1 MTITIILCSV
11 IVLAFLTFRYLI
23 WRWENSLDDLI
34 LKHKRIIE
42 YFPSVVSTLGVLG
55 TFLGI
60 TIGLVGFDSADLN
73 ASIPKLLEGLK
84 TAFFTSLLG
93 MLGSI
98 FLSSKVNR
106 LFDKNGASDA
116 ETAAARICN
125 AVESMSNVNN
135 ESIRTLSDNVK
146 EQAEAQKVY
155 HRTVGNNFDIIK
167 QNDTALAKVIG
178 ELSKEL
184 KGFAGKV
191 DKLNESLGTMIDLQ
205 RSQETAINNMKT
217 SVTSMADL
225 QKNQEAAV
233 LNMKDSVDKME
244 ESQHHHDSIL
254 SSIGGNTERIK
265 DNIGLI
271 EERSESQNAALAAI
285 AAQIV
290 ALAEISNDLSKI
302 QDTNAQMSENS
313 TTIRD
318 VQTKLMDYVGTVL
331 DLQRSQETAVANIK
345 GNTDSIVQSLGNVEE
360 QNDTQKAAL
369 VSIAAQTVAISKIG
383 DDVSEILDVN
393 GAISGTQNEIAT
405 EVKTFGERLH
415 AEVIEIE
422 DGMEKTNKLLAEK
435 FDEFS
440 ELLKKSNTEALVEVM
455 KRVTEEF
462 EKQMNALI
470 SKLIQENF
478 DQLNKSVE
486 RLNTWQQE
494 NKEMIVSLT
503 SQYKEMAN
511 SFETTSTSLSRVKE
525 DTQMLVSDGGKL
537 RQLVDSLNKVIIE
550 DEKFIKLTT
559 DLQTTANLSKDNM
572 VKFDNATTKLNDW
585 VRKQRNFVDA
595 VQVLLAKL
603 EEIGKIKDYNEQF
616 WQGTKKQMEEGV
628 GIIKRSTDTLNTQL
642 TEIDRRFYARLST
655 TLAELDACITSL
667 VKNSK

>member
-1 MTITIILCSV
+1 MILTIALCSV
-11 IVLAFLTFRYLI
+11 IVIVFAIFWYLI
-23 WRWENSLDDLI
+23 RKWENDLNEVL

-42 YFPSVVSTLGVLG
+42 YFPSIVSTLGVLG
-55 TFLGI
+55 TFFGI
-60 TIGLVGFDSADLN
+60 TIGLIGFDTADLN

-98 FLSSKVNR
+98 ILSSRVNR

-116 ETAAARICN
+116 ETAAARIVS
-125 AVESMSNVNN
+125 AVESMSRVNN
-135 ESIRTLSDNVK
+135 ECIEDLSGQIS
-146 EQAEAQKVY
+146 EQTEAQKLY

-167 QNDTALAKVIG
+167 QNDTALSAVIEKLAN
-178 ELSKEL
+178 ELT
-184 KGFAGKV
+184 GFSGKV
-191 DKLNESLGTMIDLQ
+191 DTLN
-205 RSQETAINNMKT
+205 N
-217 SVTSMADL
+217 
-225 QKNQEAAV
+225 
-233 LNMKDSVDKME
+233 
-244 ESQHHHDSIL
+244 
-254 SSIGGNTERIK
+254 SIGT
-265 DNIGLI
+265 LI
-271 EERSESQNAALAAI
+271 
-285 AAQIV
+285 
-290 ALAEISNDLSKI
+290 
-302 QDTNAQMSENS
+302 
-313 TTIRD
+313 
-318 VQTKLMDYVGTVL
+318 

-345 GNTDSIVQSLGNVEE
+345 GSTDSIVQSLGNVEE

-383 DDVSEILDVN
+383 DDVSEILDIN
-393 GAISGTQNEIAT
+393 GAINSTQGEIAT

-455 KRVTEEF
+455 KKVTEEF
-462 EKQMNALI
+462 QKQMDALI

-494 NKEMIVSLT
+494 NKEMIASLT
-503 SQYKEMAN
+503 RQYKEMATN
-511 SFETTSTSLSRVKE
+511 FEATSTSLTKVKD
-525 DTQMLVSDGGKL
+525 DTQLLVSDGGKL
-537 RQLVDSLNKVIIE
+537 RQLIDSLNKVIIE

-559 DLQTTANLSKDNM
+559 DLQSTAQLSKHNM
-572 VKFDNATTKLNDW
+572 EVFDKATNDLNNW
-585 VRKQRNFVDA
+585 VRKQRDFVDG

-603 EEIGKIKDYNEQF
+603 EEISKIKDYNEQF

-628 GIIKRSTDTLNTQL
+628 GIIKRGTDTLNNQL

-667 VKNSK
+667 VQQKR